1 MSSNPYRKRLGPTT
15 EANYRR
21 ALAAEPQLRAV
32 DHLVTTMC
40 TFVRPSDSLCHG
52 CAWKRMVKPL
62 VTRLVGWERGMAYTA
77 HDPDP
82 DDGATLKVV
91 NLGALMDEHDQA
103 AAHRPPADTD
113 TERWMRGQEAY
124 NAV

>member
-62 VTRLVGWERGMAYTA
+62 VTRLVVPGQDVGDSGACLNEGEPPSGVWLVEGPTPARRFSCPTVMPGPRCTA
-77 HDPDP
+77 
-82 DDGATLKVV
+82 AS
-91 NLGALMDEHDQA
+91 
-103 AAHRPPADTD
+103 
-113 TERWMRGQEAY
+113 
-124 NAV
+124 